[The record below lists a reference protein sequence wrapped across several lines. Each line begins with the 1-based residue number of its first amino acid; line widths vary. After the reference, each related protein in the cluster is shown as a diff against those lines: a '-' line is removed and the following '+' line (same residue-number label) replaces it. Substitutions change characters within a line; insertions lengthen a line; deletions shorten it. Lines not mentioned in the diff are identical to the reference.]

1 MTNLRK
7 CLVVFLLLAI
17 TECIDDEDV
26 FKIPVDLLFRL
37 DINRQPGINGRLSFT
52 GGYLVFASLEFEGS
66 RVQGDDVYFE
76 NLFDDGLSIMFDQD
90 KVIDEFR
97 FQIPQST
104 YDRIT
109 ISFDTFDDTG
119 LSSLVVSGN
128 YIANSDTTYP
138 IQFELS
144 SSEHFESVAE
154 DISGNPTILIDKDVS
169 THVNI
174 QLDPVSWFEILPSG
188 SLDDAELINLG
199 GTLTILLNEEI
210 NSVLYDMV
218 VDRIDGAIKIVF
230 E

>member
-1 MTNLRK
+1 M
-7 CLVVFLLLAI
+7 
-17 TECIDDEDV
+17 
-26 FKIPVDLLFRL
+26 
-37 DINRQPGINGRLSFT
+37 
-52 GGYLVFASLEFEGS
+52 
-66 RVQGDDVYFE
+66 
-76 NLFDDGLSIMFDQD
+76 SIMFDQD
-90 KVIDEFR
+90 NVIDEFR

-188 SLDDAELINLG
+188 SLDDAELINLE

-210 NSVLYDMV
+210 T
-218 VDRIDGAIKIVF
+218 
-230 E
+230 